1 MKGQELRSAGRAV
14 KMLLGAALL
23 LAGGRAPAA
32 GEYAEIARLKELN
45 ETVRGIRTMN
55 DGEHYT
61 VLEGNDIRRYAYA
74 AETPGESLLP
84 TPAPNLAITDYTLSP
99 DERSILVAS
108 GRRPI
113 YRHSYTTSYS
123 LIRDG
128 RILPVLRDAE
138 APRDATFSPDG
149 GRIVYSDRND
159 LYVHDLTTQQTR
171 RITDDG
177 RWNEVINGTTDWVYE
192 EEFGITK
199 AYAFSPD
206 GGAWPTCAST
216 RAACRSWR

>member
-1 MKGQELRSAGRAV
+1 
-14 KMLLGAALL
+14 
-23 LAGGRAPAA
+23 
-32 GEYAEIARLKELN
+32 
-45 ETVRGIRTMN
+45 MN

-149 GRIVYSDRND
+149 GASSTPTA
-159 LYVHDLTTQQTR
+159 TTSTSMTSRRSRPAGSPTTAAGTR
-171 RITDDG
+171 
-177 RWNEVINGTTDWVYE
+177 
-192 EEFGITK
+192 
-199 AYAFSPD
+199 
-206 GGAWPTCAST
+206 
-216 RAACRSWR
+216 